1 MKDLDF
7 VRDKGT
13 PPVSFISFSISHS
26 LSLMQTFLFFY
37 FSAALAKDF
46 LSNFADEF
54 GEAKYI
60 NIFVSTST
68 ISSLPFFTF
77 RK

>member
-13 PPVSFISFSISHS
+13 PPVSFISFSFSHS
-26 LSLMQTFLFFY
+26 LSLMQTFF